1 MDQDRI
7 TQIIQFFTQE
17 LEKSDLQ
24 VSFVI
29 LFGSYSTGTATDQSD
44 IAIAIVSDKFQGCEF
59 SKRFHMLGKHIVKT
73 VQKYHI
79 PFDVIPL
86 TKEEYNNEQSIRMDF
101 IRTGIV
107 IHPNSIFP
115 SHSHPAEA

>member
-7 TQIIQFFTQE
+7 TQIIQFFIQE
-17 LEKSDLQ
+17 LEKSGLQ
-24 VSFVI
+24 VNPVI

-44 IAIAIVSDKFQGCEF
+44 IDIAIVSDKFQGCEF

-86 TKEEYNNEQSIRMDF
+86 TKEEYNNEQSIRMEF
-101 IRTGIV
+101 IRGGI
-107 IHPNSIFP
+107 IMHPDTICF
-115 SHSHPAEA
+115 SHPDPAEA